1 MNDRGRPLQVKSF
14 IQAIADFMSLQF
26 PATSPRQPRSH
37 HAAQASY
44 TVQNQQKTIMET
56 SELTQIATAHQAA
69 ISRHDEEM
77 AEIRAILRQGFARS
91 EQAIAQHNEAIAQR
105 DEAIVRHDQMIAQHN
120 EAIVRHDQMMA
131 QHNEAIVRHDQMMAQ
146 HNQAVAQHDREM
158 AAIRAQQQ
166 LNAQALAQF
175 TAGLEE
181 LRILVADYLRG
192 RENL

>member
-1 MNDRGRPLQVKSF
+1 
-14 IQAIADFMSLQF
+14 
-26 PATSPRQPRSH
+26 
-37 HAAQASY
+37 
-44 TVQNQQKTIMET
+44 MET
-56 SELTQIATAHQAA
+56 SELTKIATAHQAA

-91 EQAIAQHNEAIAQR
+91 EQAI
-105 DEAIVRHDQMIAQHN
+105 
-120 EAIVRHDQMMA
+120 
-131 QHNEAIVRHDQMMAQ
+131 
-146 HNQAVAQHDREM
+146 AQHDREM